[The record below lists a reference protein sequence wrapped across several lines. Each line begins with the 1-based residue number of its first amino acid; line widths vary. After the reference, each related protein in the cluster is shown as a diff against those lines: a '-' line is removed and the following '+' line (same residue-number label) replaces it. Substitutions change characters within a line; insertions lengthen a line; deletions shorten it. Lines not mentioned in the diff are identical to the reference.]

1 VDALEGGGGS
11 PWSLLIGL
19 LFLLAGTWMLVKR
32 ERVQKWDEELPPLRS
47 MTKQLNQY
55 GSVRA
60 WKYVMFPCVLIGIG
74 SLGVVAGLAAL
85 LGN

>member
-1 VDALEGGGGS
+1 MDALEGGGGS

-32 ERVQKWDEELPPLRS
+32 ERVQKWDEALPPLRG
-47 MTKQLNQY
+47 MTKHFNHY
-55 GSVRA
+55 GFVRA
-60 WKYVMFPCVLIGIG
+60 WKYVLFPLVLMGIG